1 MPKKTPSLAGKLLVS
16 HPLQRDHNFCESVV
30 MIHEHSDKDGAM
42 GFIINRPTDKKLGE
56 TQSEFSKGLLAS
68 LSIHW
73 GGPVSINR
81 MALGGWKFSTR
92 GPALI
97 RYGMSKEEAEQF
109 ISEKNFKTF
118 AFVGYAGWSPGQLEN
133 EIKLNAWVVCPF
145 EREFSEIQG
154 KELWKALLTKHRPD
168 LRLTLESPPNPS
180 LN

>member
-1 MPKKTPSLAGKLLVS
+1 MPKKSPSFAGKLLVS
-16 HPLQRDHNFCESVV
+16 HPLQRDENFCESVV
-30 MIHEHSDKDGAM
+30 MIHQHSDKEGAM
-42 GFIINRPTDKKLGE
+42 GFIINRPCDKKLGE
-56 TQSEFSKGLLAS
+56 TQSEFFNSPLAQ

-73 GGPVSINR
+73 GGPVAIDR
-81 MALGGWKFSTR
+81 MALGGWKFASR

-97 RYGMSKEEAEQF
+97 RYGISKEEAGKLIF
-109 ISEKNFKTF
+109 EKNFQTY

-145 EREFSEIQG
+145 EREFAQMQG

-168 LRLTLESPPNPS
+168 LRLTLDSPPNPS